1 MSFPDHINQIERR
14 IINVVLSNIA
24 NLAHE
29 YPNLEVRVSDEEEL
43 EYVGPADTDKIRGA
57 IGHTDMTRVA
67 VYLRDGKSSR
77 ASVLFIHGNYEDV
90 LSDTSWSKGCEWL
103 EQRLCKGTPADLG
116 DEE

>member
-1 MSFPDHINQIERR
+1 MSFPDHIDQIERR

-57 IGHTDMTRVA
+57 IGHTGMTRVA

-90 LSDTSWSKGCEWL
+90 LSATSWSKDCEWL
-103 EQRLCKGTPADLG
+103 ERRLCEGAV
-116 DEE
+116 